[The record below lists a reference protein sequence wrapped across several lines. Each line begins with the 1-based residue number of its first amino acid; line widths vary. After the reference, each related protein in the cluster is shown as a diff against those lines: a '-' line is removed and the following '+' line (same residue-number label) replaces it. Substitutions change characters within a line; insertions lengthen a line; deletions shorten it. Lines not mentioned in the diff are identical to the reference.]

1 MLGLL
6 WSIFN
11 IIIYLL
17 NLRHTNSETEN
28 INKYVKI
35 EANNNKTFD
44 LLNIDFENLKKINP
58 DIKGWIKIN
67 NTKISYPFVQTSDNR
82 FYLDHSFDKSK
93 NKNGWIFL
101 DYRNNLNNQNQK
113 NYILYAHNMKNQTMF
128 GTLKNTMNSD
138 WLKNTDNF
146 TIYTYTENEYT
157 LWRIFSV
164 YNTKNLS
171 EYLKINFS
179 SNEEYQSFL
188 NSLKIKSIFNFNT
201 DLGNTEKILTL
212 STCNG
217 FNSRIVLHAKFVSSN
232 SINNLS

>member
-35 EANNNKTFD
+35 KTNNNKTFD

-101 DYRNNLNNQNQK
+101 DYRNDLNNQNQK

-164 YNTKNLS
+164 YNAKNLS

-201 DLGNTEKILTL
+201 DLDNTEKILTL

-217 FNSRIVLHAKFVSSN
+217 FNSRIVLHAKFMSSN